1 MISNNAFME
10 QLNKYYAVW
19 QEYNYVYEEW
29 AKAHGLSVNSLLVL
43 CAIHD
48 GGDDCT
54 QKKISQRWLIP
65 KQTINMVFKDFER
78 RGFVKL
84 FPLPEDKRNKVIRF
98 TETGKEYADTIISK
112 LRKVE
117 LFVVEEI
124 GIERMKQLNENMAL
138 FVELFGKAGGRKS
151 NEADS

>member
-1 MISNNAFME
+1 MISNADFME
-10 QLNKYYAVW
+10 QLNKYYAIW
-19 QEYNYVYEEW
+19 QEYNYMYEEW

-54 QKKISQRWLIP
+54 QKKISQKWMIP
-65 KQTINMVFKDFER
+65 KQTINMVFKDFEH

-84 FPLPEDKRNKVIRF
+84 FPMSEDKRKKVIRF
-98 TETGKEYADTIISK
+98 TKIGKEYADAIISE

-117 LFVVEEI
+117 LFTIEEI
-124 GIERMKQLNENMAL
+124 GIERMKQLNENMDL
-138 FVELFGKAGGRKS
+138 FVKIFSKAGGKQS